1 MTGHLLR
8 IAAFLFIAAAS
19 LAPYAFGAS
28 DELVVHFIDVGQ
40 GDSTLIV
47 TPDRVTFLVDTGSP
61 VNGPLLINY
70 LNMIALKRIDGVIFT
85 HAHDDHIG
93 GIFSV
98 VSAFEVDTFYDN
110 GFSNFKS
117 SLYGEYLKLV
127 RGDLSKY
134 RLLQAGEVIKSGNV
148 KIAVFNPIMPP
159 SGDLNDDSIVLKVTF
174 RDVSILLAGD
184 LGTLG
189 EKRLLNSG
197 FDLKSNILKIGHH
210 GDVHSGSD
218 AFLEAVAPET
228 VIISAGADNR
238 YAVPDQDLIKRLRK
252 RGVMI
257 YRTDRHGNIFFKT
270 DGRRYSISPER
281 HPR

>member
-1 MTGHLLR
+1 MTKFLLYTV
-8 IAAFLFIAAAS
+8 IALFTAISNSASIAVADT
-19 LAPYAFGAS
+19 

-47 TPDRVTFLVDTGSP
+47 PPDGSTILVDTGSP

-70 LNMIALKRIDGVIFT
+70 LRMIAVNRINRMIFT

-98 VSAFEVDTFYDN
+98 ISSFKVDEFCDN

-117 SLYGEYLKLV
+117 SLYGEYIKLV

-134 RLLQAGEVIKSGNV
+134 RLLQAGEVIKSGDV
-148 KIAVFNPIMPP
+148 EIAVLNPIMPP
-159 SGDLNDDSIVLKVTF
+159 SGDLNDDSIVLKITF

-184 LGTLG
+184 IGVLG

-197 FDLKSNILKIGHH
+197 VDLKSNILKIGHH
-210 GDVHSGSD
+210 GDVNSGSD
-218 AFLEAVAPET
+218 AFLDAVSPET
-228 VIISAGADNR
+228 VIISAGVDNK
-238 YAVPDQDLIKRLRK
+238 YAVPDLALIKRLRK
-252 RGVMI
+252 RHVRI
-257 YRTDRHGNIFFKT
+257 YRTDQNGNIFFKT

-281 HPR
+281 HQR